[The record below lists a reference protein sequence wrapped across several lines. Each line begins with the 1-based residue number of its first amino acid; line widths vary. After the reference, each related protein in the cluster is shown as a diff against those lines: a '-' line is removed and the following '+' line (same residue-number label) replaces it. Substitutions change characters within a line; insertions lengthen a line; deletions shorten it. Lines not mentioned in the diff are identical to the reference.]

1 MFNWCFDCNFH
12 ATVMKTISPIASFN
26 RSFIFIRLKKNTLIV
41 VPVFAWNMA
50 DNFDL
55 DFTAQSF
62 LVRQS
67 DSYKNVITQIYIR
80 GRWSFLDNNG
90 TVFPVSE
97 VLFPNSIRMQTTVT
111 GFDKQ
116 N

>member
-12 ATVMKTISPIASFN
+12 ATVMKTVSPIASFN
-26 RSFIFIRLKKNTLIV
+26 RSVTYSPEKNTLIV
-41 VPVFAWNMA
+41 VPACVWNMA

-90 TVFPVSE
+90 TVFPISE